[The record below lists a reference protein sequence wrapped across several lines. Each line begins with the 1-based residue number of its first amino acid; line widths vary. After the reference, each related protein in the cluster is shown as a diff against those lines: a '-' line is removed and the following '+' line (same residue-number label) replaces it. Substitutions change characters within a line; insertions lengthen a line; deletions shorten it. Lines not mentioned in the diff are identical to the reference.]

1 MLNRFRKYC
10 YAFPIIILFFFS
22 AAESGKAQQ
31 YPIYSQY
38 IFNGLILNPA
48 YAGSHVQFSAS
59 AMYRNQWVNFDGAP
73 QTLFF
78 SAHTSLWKERMGL
91 GLLVSDDRIGSYS
104 NQNVYASYAFIIKT
118 PVGKLAMGLQA
129 GVNMLSADYEDLNLD
144 DVNDI
149 SFTSPNNQLKPNFG
163 TGVYYYSKYFFA
175 GFSVPFLLTN
185 GYSNAELENVING
198 GIRSARNYYLYG
210 GMNIPLNRDATVK
223 FQPSLLL
230 RGQEGSPLSA
240 DINASFVFY
249 DLLSVGAS
257 YRNIDAVVSYIDL
270 KLSESFHFSY
280 SYDLTT
286 SAIRAASNG
295 THEFMLNYR
304 FKIRSIHGNIECPNF
319 YQFL

>member
-1 MLNRFRKYC
+1 MLDKIKSYKSLLFLV
-10 YAFPIIILFFFS
+10 ILFLTFKS
-22 AAESGKAQQ
+22 ESLKAQQ

-59 AMYRNQWVNFDGAP
+59 AMYRNQWVNFEGAP

-104 NQNVYASYAFIIKT
+104 NQNIYASYAFIIKT

-129 GVNMLSADYEDLNLD
+129 GVNVLSADFEDLKLD
-144 DVNDI
+144 DPNDL
-149 SFTSPNNQLKPNFG
+149 SFTSLNNQLKPNFG
-163 TGVYYYSKYFFA
+163 TGIYYYSNNFFA

-185 GYSNAELENVING
+185 GYSNDKLEEAING

-210 GMNIPLNRDATVK
+210 GINLPLNRDATVK

-257 YRNIDAVVSYIDL
+257 YRNIDAVVTYIDL

-280 SYDLTT
+280 SYDWTT
-286 SAIRAASNG
+286 SAIRSASNG

-304 FKIRSIHGNIECPNF
+304 FKIRSVHGNIECPSF